1 MIPDECKHQEI
12 SMNALLGLLIFKM
25 VLCNTENWDKW
36 GLWRY
41 TNENNNN
48 KGKLDLLLHFLG
60 RRHN

>member
-1 MIPDECKHQEI
+1 MIPDECKHQKI
-12 SMNALLGLLIFKM
+12 SMNVLLGLLIFKM

-36 GLWRY
+36 DLWLY

-48 KGKLDLLLHFLG
+48 KRKLDLLLHVLG